1 MWRALSDLGTTGEK
15 FSIADIAKRAQVGRS
30 FLYDTRRPK
39 MREAVLSARRRSQ
52 GFTLESGTPHTDP
65 GWQQRALNCEEM
77 LANTRNELARSELHI
92 KELVSLAFESDGTAT
107 LSRLEALQAELSDT
121 KLKNRRMALEIERLK
136 RSLNAVRTQLHVEQ
150 VRSMELLPDSKQ

>member
-1 MWRALSDLGTTGEK
+1 
-15 FSIADIAKRAQVGRS
+15 
-30 FLYDTRRPK
+30 
-39 MREAVLSARRRSQ
+39 
-52 GFTLESGTPHTDP
+52 
-65 GWQQRALNCEEM
+65 M